1 MQRDVRNII
10 TAAAAVNAITFS
22 TKVTLGGRT
31 TFACRVHRSFQLSLS
46 LSPHIIFLHPEVS
59 RSDQGHKTLRKARR
73 GPKYVVGTLLLIA
86 LHCMIPTNCR

>member
-31 TFACRVHRSFQLSLS
+31 TFACRVLAPSSSLS
-46 LSPHIIFLHPEVS
+46 LDIIFLHPEVS
-59 RSDQGHKTLRKARR
+59 RSDQGHKTLRKERR
-73 GPKYVVGTLLLIA
+73 GPKYVVGTLLL
-86 LHCMIPTNCR
+86 

>member
-31 TFACRVHRSFQLSLS
+31 TFARCFQLS

-59 RSDQGHKTLRKARR
+59 RSDQGHKTLRKERR
-73 GPKYVVGTLLLIA
+73 GPKYVVGTLLL
-86 LHCMIPTNCR
+86 